1 MAAEAVEV
9 MVVQV
14 IEVAIR
20 KKDTLKETVLRL
32 KPLSLAEIEAVL
44 ILIN

>member
-1 MAAEAVEV
+1 MAVEAVEV

-14 IEVAIR
+14 IELAIR
-20 KKDTLKETVLRL
+20 KKYTLKETVLRL
-32 KPLSLAEIEAVL
+32 KPLSLPEIEAVL

>member
-1 MAAEAVEV
+1 

-32 KPLSLAEIEAVL
+32 KPLSLAEMEVVS